1 MKKLQIDEN
10 QALKL
15 YKTASS
21 EFKQILEDSFGKE
34 YFNQKITDRIQS
46 LDDILEYLNLE
57 EDDVYIF
64 PKCTTD
70 KFKRYINA
78 CSIIPKIT
86 SVYNEGTILDW
97 TNLAQH
103 KYKPC
108 YKKVGSSWF
117 FNHSGCWIF
126 DIHTSSAYYFKS
138 IELSNDSVKKFND
151 VYIDFFSYEG

>member
-46 LDDILEYLNLE
+46 LDDILEYLNLK

-78 CSIIPKIT
+78 CSIISKIT
-86 SVYNEGTILDW
+86 SVYNERTILDW
-97 TNLAQH
+97 ANFAQY
-103 KYKPC
+103 KYRPY
-108 YKKVGSSWF
+108 YKKTGSCWVFTYSIGL
-117 FNHSGCWIF
+117 NSGITASPS
-126 DIHTSSAYYFKS
+126 HYFKS
-138 IELSNDSVKKFND
+138 SELSDDAAKKFND
-151 VYIDFFSYEG
+151 VYIDLLSYEG

>member
-97 TNLAQH
+97 NNVVQP

-108 YKKVGSSWF
+108 YKKVGSRWVFSYS
-117 FNHSGCWIF
+117 SGWVS
-126 DIHTSSAYYFKS
+126 DIHVSPAYYFKS
-138 IELSNDSVKKFND
+138 IGLSNDSVEKFND

>member
-46 LDDILEYLNLE
+46 LDDILEYLNLK

-78 CSIIPKIT
+78 CSIIPKIA
-86 SVYNEGTILDW
+86 SVYNEGTILNW
-97 TNLAQH
+97 TKFTQY
-103 KYKPC
+103 KYKPY
-108 YKKVGSSWF
+108 YKKVGSSWVF
-117 FNHSGCWIF
+117 SYSTYWFS
-126 DIHTSSAYYFKS
+126 DAHTSPVYYYKS
-138 IELSNDSVKKFND
+138 IELSDDSVKKFND
-151 VYIDFFSYEG
+151 VYIDLFSYEG